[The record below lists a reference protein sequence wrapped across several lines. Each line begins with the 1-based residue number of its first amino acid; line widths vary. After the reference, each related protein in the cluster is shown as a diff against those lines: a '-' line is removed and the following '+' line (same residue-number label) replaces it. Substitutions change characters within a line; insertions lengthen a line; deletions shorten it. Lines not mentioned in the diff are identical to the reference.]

1 MRPQATSGSKK
12 SARSL
17 ALVSPRLLENFSL
30 ALVGVG
36 DKWWGKGMHVL
47 ECMSCNANNE
57 GMFARLEIYY
67 PFALTSWLT
76 LSMFT
81 TCIYMIA
88 QHLWRYSLFY
98 IQFHQ

>member
-17 ALVSPRLLENFSL
+17 ALASPRLLENFSP

-47 ECMSCNANNE
+47 
-57 GMFARLEIYY
+57 
-67 PFALTSWLT
+67 
-76 LSMFT
+76 
-81 TCIYMIA
+81 
-88 QHLWRYSLFY
+88 QHK
-98 IQFHQ
+98 Q